1 MNTRPPSPELTSRQP
16 WRTKA
21 VVLALALIS
30 WGIPISLLLLID
42 SNVRP
47 GAMIGLAV
55 CAGLLILSLVL
66 AWTLDCPWCG
76 EQLFF
81 VASLVTSPSWTQ
93 IQRQFVPYDILAH
106 SRFTCPH
113 CHSRFMLRRE

>member
-1 MNTRPPSPELTSRQP
+1 MNTRPPAPELTSQQP

-30 WGIPISLLLLID
+30 WTVPISLLLLIEP
-42 SNVRP
+42 NIRP
-47 GAMIGLAV
+47 GAVITLAV
-55 CAGLLILSLVL
+55 CGGLLILSLLL

-81 VASLVTSPSWTQ
+81 VASFVNSPSWTQ
-93 IQRQFVPYDILAH
+93 IQRQFVPYDIMVH

-113 CHSRFMLRRE
+113 CHSRFMLKRE